1 MPPAGSAACSV
12 WGSSRGRDESAPK
25 PMELDSLPVCDSGS
39 PAAGVPKKKPETLKS
54 CLKTPTESS
63 DPGSSG
69 ESVVSASSSVPIGP
83 RKRSS
88 VGMSLPICDTP
99 FAYMLRGMR
108 SVACVTEEHEFFD
121 CDQGFAEVF
130 ELDFP
135 ELCCGDHDF
144 ACSGSRMLAAPP
156 GRTHDL
162 CSRTHDLCI
171 RTHDLC
177 SRTHD
182 LCGRTHDLS
191 SRMHDLSSRMHDLGS
206 CRLSESVLCRMQV
219 AMSQCLK
226 VARHGLKVAQRVL
239 RVLCPY
245 LRAGFCQALRFHS
258 AEASELNSGERCFP
272 ERERSERFPSQRHLL
287 PKLLFLTLLV
297 LWGYDGPYGGG
308 CYAFGSVGSGCWD
321 GCFRGWWSNNGFG
334 RSMGTMGSDSP
345 SHGSIGIH
353 SSRCTSYSHGF
364 FDIHSSRCTSYNHG
378 SLSIHSSRCTSY
390 VSGPPYGYHAKRWL
404 EYGASGSG
412 DATNQVCC
420 KTGRRKALRLCQ
432 LVEVSIYVGPQ
443 ISGRAVWCHELGCG
457 FFWRSTKYWWAHHGP
472 GVGPIFDS
480 IVERFIP
487 ARICSSKSNA
497 NGILRA
503 GGAGM
508 AKIPT
513 RPCKWGPELYK
524 GPDWQCCRAQRRLYF
539 SGLPACPRIEAIPGP
554 TVVGE
559 KYLLACERSLQLE
572 REWAE
577 AKLIVEGEYPT
588 PPSYVNARVV
598 PLQSLQLAGVQTEPE
613 VPSTMEVG
621 TLTSDLE
628 LAHAKHSVMARI
640 GTITLSTGIE
650 VWMLQNFI
658 RSLRSGRDALAKMH
672 EARLLMECIHMS
684 RRYKETPQFRLEQ
697 LSNRLVGEIE
707 EGYGYYVALSNI
719 PAQFTGSFVF
729 QALYGD
735 GQIRLRSSIRP
746 SEPLRPQR
754 QQLIL
759 AREGPV
765 PGLEPPSGVGV
776 TAMTGPAT
784 MSALDNASE
793 TGPQRYTGL
802 PLPPPREVGPLP
814 SRDAGFPP
822 PVEGLSLS
830 KQIGQYLSL
839 TSLLSEQMRWYTTRG
854 LVVPEWCA
862 RHISLLRRKI
872 HELQQA
878 HHVSKEGHL
887 PKMPAE

>member
-1 MPPAGSAACSV
+1 MTDPTEEAAMPLDRSALDAGTDAFVDGGVITDSDDQWKPWIPTVPVTVPSVSTAPDAPATATVPSVSTAPDAPATATVPSVSTAPDAPAITTVPSVSTAPDAPATSPAPLMVTMPSAGSSMGPPAVAMPQIKYAARPGEGRLLDYASSLRLVSMSAPRFRGGPYGATSSAA
-12 WGSSRGRDESAPK
+12 A
-25 PMELDSLPVCDSGS
+25 
-39 PAAGVPKKKPETLKS
+39 
-54 CLKTPTESS
+54 
-63 DPGSSG
+63 SSG
-69 ESVVSASSSVPIGP
+69 GPPNIGGPITVPAWDQFSTASSSGLSPQEYAALNRMPMG
-83 RKRSS
+83 SS
-88 VGMSLPICDTP
+88 EP
-99 FAYMLRGMR
+99 
-108 SVACVTEEHEFFD
+108 
-121 CDQGFAEVF
+121 EVREWPKF
-130 ELDFP
+130 
-135 ELCCGDHDF
+135 
-144 ACSGSRMLAAPP
+144 
-156 GRTHDL
+156 
-162 CSRTHDLCI
+162 
-171 RTHDLC
+171 
-177 SRTHD
+177 
-182 LCGRTHDLS
+182 
-191 SRMHDLSSRMHDLGS
+191 
-206 CRLSESVLCRMQV
+206 
-219 AMSQCLK
+219 
-226 VARHGLKVAQRVL
+226 L
-239 RVLCPY
+239 RV
-245 LRAGFCQALRFHS
+245 RISGD
-258 AEASELNSGERCFP
+258 LNYTKVLTGNAA
-272 ERERSERFPSQRHLL
+272 ERSA
-287 PKLLFLTLLV
+287 
-297 LWGYDGPYGGG
+297 G
-308 CYAFGSVGSGCWD
+308 C
-321 GCFRGWWSNNGFG
+321 
-334 RSMGTMGSDSP
+334 
-345 SHGSIGIH
+345 
-353 SSRCTSYSHGF
+353 
-364 FDIHSSRCTSYNHG
+364 
-378 SLSIHSSRCTSY
+378 
-390 VSGPPYGYHAKRWL
+390 
-404 EYGASGSG
+404 
-412 DATNQVCC
+412 
-420 KTGRRKALRLCQ
+420 
-432 LVEVSIYVGPQ
+432 
-443 ISGRAVWCHELGCG
+443 
-457 FFWRSTKYWWAHHGP
+457 
-472 GVGPIFDS
+472 
-480 IVERFIP
+480 IP
-487 ARICSSKSNA
+487 
-497 NGILRA
+497 LDY
-503 GGAGM
+503 
-508 AKIPT
+508 
-513 RPCKWGPELYK
+513 RPAPE
-524 GPDWQCCRAQRRLYF
+524 
-539 SGLPACPRIEAIPGP
+539 IEAIPGP

-707 EGYGYYVALSNI
+707 EGYGNYVALSNI

-746 SEPLRPQR
+746 SEPLRPRR
-754 QQLIL
+754 QQPIL

-814 SRDAGFPP
+814 SRDPGFPP

-830 KQIGQYLSL
+830 EQIGRYLSL

-862 RHISLLRRKI
+862 RHISLLHRKI

-878 HHVSKEGHL
+878 HHVQQKGA
-887 PKMPAE
+887 PP